1 MTLLSAWRQIRM
13 RKAIS
18 AHQRLYQTAGPE
30 RERLTLARLN
40 AAWRHSLAGSPWAR
54 RLRDRH
60 GLPDVFE
67 DWTQFQAR
75 TPVMDKADLRA
86 VLAEPAGKIPGLQ
99 WRSTGGSTAQPLR
112 FPVFESETQ
121 VASLDMWTARRRL
134 GIAAGDPL
142 FLIWGHSHL
151 FGAGWRGRVN
161 ALKRR
166 LSDAA
171 LGYTRWSAYRLSP
184 ADLRAAGDAL
194 LSSGARY
201 VIGYSAALDR
211 FARANADRAQAF
223 AGLKLKA
230 VIATAEGFP
239 RSDSREAVAAT
250 FGCPVVMEYGCVETG
265 PMAYQGLEGQVY
277 DVLWASHRL
286 ELGPAGDL
294 IVTCLYPR
302 ALPLLRYRIG
312 DLASSDEAGPGLTRL
327 TAIGG
332 RSNESVTLPDG
343 VPIHSEAFTHAVRD
357 TPGLLAY
364 QVVRHGDRAWPSIRY
379 EAAAGLS
386 DEAETALRRR
396 LGLIAPGMERIAI
409 ERATT
414 LPASVAGKHRMVVDA
429 GEPG

>member
-1 MTLLSAWRQIRM
+1 MTLLSAWRQFRM
-13 RKAIS
+13 DRAL
-18 AHQRLYQTAGPE
+18 AANQDLYETAGPE
-30 RERLTLARLN
+30 RDRLTLARLN
-40 AAWRHSLAGSPWAR
+40 AAWGQSLAASPWAR

-60 GLPDVFE
+60 GLPESFE
-67 DWTQFQAR
+67 DWAQFQAL
-75 TPVMDKADLRA
+75 TPVMDKTDLRA
-86 VLAEPAGKIPGLQ
+86 VLADPTGPVPGLQ

-112 FPVFESETQ
+112 FPVFDTETR

-151 FGAGWRGRVN
+151 FGAGWRGRIN
-161 ALKRR
+161 AWKRR

-171 LGYTRWSAYRLSP
+171 LGYSRWSAYRLSP

-194 LSSGARY
+194 LASGARY

-211 FARANADRAQAF
+211 FARVNADRAEAF
-223 AGLKLKA
+223 ARLKLKA

-239 RSDSREAVAAT
+239 RADSRDAVATT
-250 FGCPVVMEYGCVETG
+250 FGCPAVMEYGSVETG
-265 PMAYQGLEGQVY
+265 PMAYQGLEGEAY
-277 DVLWASHRL
+277 DVFWASHRL
-286 ELGPAGDL
+286 ELGPAGEL

-302 ALPLLRYRIG
+302 ALPLLRYRVG

-343 VPIHSEAFTHAVRD
+343 APIHSEAFTHAVRD

-364 QVVRHGDRAWPSIRY
+364 QIVRHGDRAWPSIRY
-379 EAAAGLS
+379 EAGEMLS
-386 DEAETALRRR
+386 GDAEAALRRR
-396 LGLIAPGMERIAI
+396 LGLIAPGLEHIRLELTPA
-409 ERATT
+409 
-414 LPASVAGKHRMVVDA
+414 LPVSVAGKHRMVVDA
-429 GEPG
+429 DEPG